1 MNTGNKPKRSDEV
14 SARIRAHIADGTYRK
29 GEKIPTEPELME
41 IYGVGRSSIREAV
54 KSLAMAGI
62 LHVQQGAGTTV
73 NADHSA
79 QSLDEKIRR
88 ADFDEVNA
96 VRTLLEKE
104 TVTLAAA
111 HRSNAH
117 LQEMEQWL
125 TKRREAIETGNR
137 QQCIAADIA
146 FHQAIAAAS
155 GNSVLAG
162 LYQSFTEVIRHFFK
176 EREQQGVSH
185 FAFSHHLHEQLFQAI
200 KAKKAKA
207 AQAAMQQILLNNY

>member
-1 MNTGNKPKRSDEV
+1 MNTGNKPKLSDEV
-14 SARIRAHIADGTYRK
+14 SRKIREHIADGSYRP
-29 GEKIPTEPELME
+29 GEKIPTEPELMT
-41 IYGVGRSSIREAV
+41 IYGVGRSTIREAV

-73 NADHSA
+73 NADQNG

-88 ADFDEVNA
+88 ADFEEVNA
-96 VRTLLEKE
+96 VRRLLEKE
-104 TVTLAAA
+104 TVTLAATN
-111 HRSNAH
+111 RSNAH

-125 TKRREAIETGNR
+125 AKRREAIEAGNR
-137 QQCIAADIA
+137 PQCIAADIA
-146 FHQAIAAAS
+146 FHQAIAMAS
-155 GNSVLAG
+155 GNRVLAG
-162 LYQSFTEVIRHFFK
+162 LYQSFTDVIRHFFK

-200 KAKKAKA
+200 KAKKPKA